1 MQVCELRQYEYVLIA
16 GPDSIPFLQGQA
28 TCDMTQLTDEQ
39 CLAGAL
45 CNLKG
50 RVIGDF
56 LCVRSAEGCLLQ
68 ISEGNGQK
76 IAETLSKYAV
86 FSKVEVAIHSGPWR
100 TFGIITNE
108 CPVLH
113 ELLPAPPTLSYQTT
127 TSNSATMIKLAG
139 TPNRF
144 QLWVWDAE
152 YADLVAESL
161 KVLTG
166 QQTLADYRQYDY
178 AETLAGRA
186 HVSAQHS
193 EAFTPQ
199 LLNYDLSGVVNFQ
212 KGCYTGQEVVARMHY
227 RAEAK
232 KRLYLLLADSP
243 SDALNDGADIALV
256 QQDQQIKAQIVHRS
270 CGPGNSV
277 ALLVILPT
285 ACANCEESLLF
296 EQDPKLGLTVSAL
309 SYS

>member
-16 GPDSIPFLQGQA
+16 GPDSITFLQGQV

-56 LCVRSAEGCLLQ
+56 LCMRSAEGCLLQ

-76 IAETLSKYAV
+76 IAETLAKYAV
-86 FSKVEVAIHSGPWR
+86 FSNAEVAIHSGPCR
-100 TFGIITNE
+100 SFGILANE

-113 ELLPAPPTLSYQTT
+113 ELLPAPPTLPYQTA
-127 TSNSATMIKLAG
+127 TSRSATMIKLAG
-139 TPNRF
+139 TPDRF

-152 YADLVAESL
+152 NADLIAESL
-161 KVLTG
+161 RRLTD
-166 QQTLADYRQYDY
+166 QQTLADSRHYDY

-232 KRLYLLLADSP
+232 KRLFLLLADSS
-243 SDALNDGADIALV
+243 SDALNDGADLALV
-256 QQDQQIKAQIVHRS
+256 QQDQQITAQIVDRS

-277 ALLVILPT
+277 AMLVILPT
-285 ACANCEESLLF
+285 ACANSEESLLL
-296 EQDPKLGLTVSAL
+296 EQDPKVGLTVSEL
-309 SYS
+309 NYT

>member
-16 GPDSIPFLQGQA
+16 GPDSISFLQGQV
-28 TCDMTQLTDEQ
+28 TCDMTQLTDEH

-76 IAETLSKYAV
+76 IAETLAKYAV
-86 FSKVEVAIHSGPWR
+86 FSNAEVAIHSGPCR
-100 TFGIITNE
+100 SFGILANE

-113 ELLPAPPTLSYQTT
+113 ELLPAPPTLSYQAA
-127 TSNSATMIKLAG
+127 TSHSATMIKLAG
-139 TPNRF
+139 TPDRF

-152 YADLVAESL
+152 NADLIAESL
-161 KVLTG
+161 RRLTD
-166 QQTLADYRQYDY
+166 QQTLADSRHYDY

-186 HVSAQHS
+186 HVSAQQS

-232 KRLYLLLADSP
+232 KRLFLLLADSL
-243 SDALNDGADIALV
+243 SDALNDGADLALV

-277 ALLVILPT
+277 AMLVILPT
-285 ACANCEESLLF
+285 ACANSEESLLL
-296 EQDPKLGLTVSAL
+296 EQDPKVVVTVSEL
-309 SYS
+309 NYT